1 MCLVGSQ
8 LGISSV
14 ERPFLTS
21 LSDTHCLR
29 ISFLKSVYLSL
40 PGMVLLSY
48 QCVHERLSVFSLM
61 KHKLYDSFPPCI
73 STALHDQW
81 MGLNKYLN
89 EGAGKQKL
97 HIVEEGK
104 FRKLER
110 TLCFFGVRKTW
121 APVFALH
128 FSRGS

>member
-1 MCLVGSQ
+1 MGSQ
-8 LGISSV
+8 LDISSV

-48 QCVHERLSVFSLM
+48 QCVHEHLSVFSLI
-61 KHKLYDSFPPCI
+61 KRKLHDSFPPCI
-73 STALHDQW
+73 STALHDQCVV
-81 MGLNKYLN
+81 LNKYLN
-89 EGAGKQKL
+89 EGAGRQKL
-97 HIVEEGK
+97 HIVVEGEV
-104 FRKLER
+104 RKLER
-110 TLCFFGVRKTW
+110 MLCCFGVRKAW

-128 FSRGS
+128 FTRGS